1 MKKLTLL
8 SITLVLSML
17 LSSCSMHL
25 GLSKLLGG
33 GSSSKSGTPGA
44 STVKATH
51 TPPAGPVSEI
61 TIKSGKYRP
70 KNVTV
75 KIGTTLTW
83 TNNDT
88 TTTSVTSDAPGLFDS
103 GPLAAGASWKY
114 TFSQAGTFPYHSS
127 GNTGEFGSVTVT
139 P

>member
-1 MKKLTLL
+1 MKKFTLF
-8 SITLVLSML
+8 SILIILSML

-33 GSSSKSGTPGA
+33 GSSSKNGTPGA
-44 STVKATH
+44 NSAKSKN
-51 TPPAGPVSEI
+51 TPSGPVTVI

-70 KNVTV
+70 KNATV
-75 KIGTTLTW
+75 KIGTTLTF
-83 TNNDT
+83 TNDDT
-88 TTTSVTSDAPGLFDS
+88 TTQSVTSDAPGLFDS

-114 TFSQAGTFPYHSS
+114 TFSQAGTFPYHS
-127 GNTGEFGSVTVT
+127 TGTTGAYGSVTVT